1 MERSSTDDVRAV
13 RKARR
18 QKKIAQVKRYWLTMA
33 FFLGF
38 IVDNITLNRV
48 DELLD
53 NIILATQVTL
63 SMVSILIL
71 YAGVAGKLPGKLAFW
86 SRKYAPMVV
95 QYSFGGLLSGM
106 LIFYGRSGD
115 WFASWPFLVVIL
127 LAIIGNEVVKERSSR
142 LVYNLAIL
150 FIGLLS
156 YVVLVI
162 PVTTGKMGAVV
173 FVISGLVAVCIMYGF
188 IRVLYQIIPR
198 FIEIQI
204 RAVVFTLG
212 IIYGVFTIFYF
223 TNIIPPIPLSL
234 KDLGIYHNVVHLEDE
249 GSYQLTWLEKPWYA
263 PFRSSDNVFYT
274 EYSDKAFC
282 FASVFAPTKINTDIY
297 HRWEYLDS
305 DGDWQFHERIPYSI
319 AGGSS
324 RGYRGYT
331 YITSTRAGKWRCLV
345 ETQRGQILGRTTF
358 EISEETPPRGLQI
371 TRQ

>member
-1 MERSSTDDVRAV
+1 MDNSSLEDVRAV

-18 QKKIAQVKRYWLTMA
+18 QKNIAQVKRYWLTLA

-53 NIILATQVTL
+53 NVILATQVTL

-71 YAGVAGKLPGKLAFW
+71 YAGVSGKLSGKFAIY

-115 WFASWPFLVVIL
+115 WVASWPFLMVIL

-156 YVVLVI
+156 YLVLVI
-162 PVTTGKMGAVV
+162 PVVTGKMGPIV
-173 FVISGLVAVCIMYGF
+173 FVLSGLVAACIMYGF
-188 IRVLYQIIPR
+188 IRILYQIIPR
-198 FIEIQI
+198 FIDIQI

-212 IIYGVFTIFYF
+212 VIFGIFNIFYF

-234 KDLGIYHNVVHLEDE
+234 KDLGIYHNVVHLKDD
-249 GSYQLTWLEKPWYA
+249 GLYQLTWVEKPWYA
-263 PFRSSDNVFYT
+263 PLRSDDRTIYT
-274 EYSDKAFC
+274 KNSNSAFC

-297 HRWEYLDS
+297 HRWEYLD
-305 DGDWQFHERIPYSI
+305 DKGNWQFYERIPYSI

-331 YITSTRAGKWRCLV
+331 YITSTRTGKWRCLV
-345 ETQRGQILGRTTF
+345 ETQRGQVLGRTTF
-358 EISEETPPRGLQI
+358 TISNEAPPRGLQV